1 MTRLETVKQ
10 HLEEHGYI
18 TPGIAQLEYG
28 MTNGLAQRIHDIR
41 GEGDWKIETLTRVSV
56 VSGRTVTRYQL
67 VA

>member
-1 MTRLETVKQ
+1 MTRLETIKD
-10 HLEEHGYI
+10 HLAEHGYI

-28 MTNGLAQRIHDIR
+28 MTNGLAQRIHDLR
-41 GEGDWKIETLTRVSV
+41 EKEGWDIQTLTRVSV